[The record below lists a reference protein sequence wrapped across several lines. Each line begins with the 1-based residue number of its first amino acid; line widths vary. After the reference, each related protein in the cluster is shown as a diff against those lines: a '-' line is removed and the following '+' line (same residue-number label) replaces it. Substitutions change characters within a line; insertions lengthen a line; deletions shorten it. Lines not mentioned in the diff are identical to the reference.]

1 MFPIKLIHLS
11 VTVLLLLI
19 TFTLFVSDNMKSKYL
34 PTIEEA
40 KLNEVVASGNQLDLY
55 DLLAQPLHEEMYK
68 RQSFEFM
75 NELSE
80 GQQLL
85 LSYDYVQTQVLQ
97 GGFIQFIQ
105 NGYVSLLLSLPGWL
119 EDIGANEMSKV
130 IDDVLKVYVLNRERL
145 DSETSVEDF
154 AKLYNEF
161 KEFEILDNEFAQ
173 LNDETIHQ
181 ILDYALEAIED
192 FAVIN

>member
-1 MFPIKLIHLS
+1 
-11 VTVLLLLI
+11 
-19 TFTLFVSDNMKSKYL
+19 MKSKFL
-34 PTIEEA
+34 PLIAQT
-40 KLNEVVASGNQLDLY
+40 KLDEVVASGDVMELY
-55 DLLAQPLHEEMYK
+55 DLLAQPLHEEMYR

-85 LSYDYVQTQVLQ
+85 LSYDYIQTQVIQ
-97 GGFIQFIQ
+97 GGFIQLIQ

-119 EDIGANEMSKV
+119 EDIGANDMAKV

-145 DSETSVEDF
+145 DAETSVEDF

-161 KEFEILDNEFAQ
+161 KEFEILDAEFAA
-173 LNDETIHQ
+173 LNDETIRE
-181 ILDYALEAIED
+181 ILSYALEAIED
-192 FAVIN
+192 YAIIK

>member
-1 MFPIKLIHLS
+1 
-11 VTVLLLLI
+11 
-19 TFTLFVSDNMKSKYL
+19 MKSKFL
-34 PTIEEA
+34 PQIEQK
-40 KLNEVVASGNQLDLY
+40 KLDEILASDDAMALY
-55 DLLAQPLHEEMYK
+55 DLFAQPLHEEMYR

-105 NGYVSLLLSLPGWL
+105 NGYISLLLSLPGWL
-119 EDIGANEMSKV
+119 EDIGANEMARI
-130 IDDVLKVYVLNRERL
+130 IDDVLKVYVLNQERL
-145 DSETSVEDF
+145 DAETSVEDF

-161 KEFEILDNEFAQ
+161 KEFEQLDAEFAT
-173 LNDETIHQ
+173 LNDETIKE
-181 ILDYALEAIED
+181 ILDYTLEAVED
-192 FAVIN
+192 FAVIK

>member
-1 MFPIKLIHLS
+1 
-11 VTVLLLLI
+11 
-19 TFTLFVSDNMKSKYL
+19 MKSKFL
-34 PTIEEA
+34 PVIDRKKLYETIES
-40 KLNEVVASGNQLDLY
+40 NNQMDLY
-55 DLLAQPLHEEMYK
+55 DLLAQPLHEEMYR

-97 GGFIQFIQ
+97 GGFIQLIQ

-119 EDIGANEMSKV
+119 EDIGATEMSKV
-130 IDDVLKVYVLNRERL
+130 IDDVLKIYVLNRERL
-145 DSETSVEDF
+145 DAETSVEDF
-154 AKLYNEF
+154 AKLYNEL
-161 KEFEILDNEFAQ
+161 KEFEALDKKFEELNEV
-173 LNDETIHQ
+173 TIHE

-192 FAVIN
+192 YAIIK

>member
-1 MFPIKLIHLS
+1 
-11 VTVLLLLI
+11 
-19 TFTLFVSDNMKSKYL
+19 MKSKFL

-55 DLLAQPLHEEMYK
+55 DLLVQPLHEEMYK
-68 RQSFEFM
+68 RQTFEFM

-119 EDIGANEMSKV
+119 EDIGANDMSKV

-145 DSETSVEDF
+145 DAETSVEDF

-161 KEFEILDNEFAQ
+161 TEFEILDKEFAE
-173 LNDETIHQ
+173 LNDETIQQ

-192 FAVIN
+192 FAVVK

>member
-1 MFPIKLIHLS
+1 
-11 VTVLLLLI
+11 
-19 TFTLFVSDNMKSKYL
+19 MKSKYL

-40 KLNEVVASGNQLDLY
+40 KLNEAAASGNQLDLY
-55 DLLAQPLHEEMYK
+55 DLLTQPLHEEMYK

-145 DSETSVEDF
+145 DTETSVEDF

-161 KEFEILDNEFAQ
+161 KEFEILDNEFAR

-192 FAVIN
+192 FAIIK

>member
-1 MFPIKLIHLS
+1 
-11 VTVLLLLI
+11 
-19 TFTLFVSDNMKSKYL
+19 MKSKFL
-34 PTIEEA
+34 PLIAQT
-40 KLNEVVASGNQLDLY
+40 KLDEVVASGDAMALY
-55 DLLAQPLHEEMYK
+55 DLLAQPLHEEMYR

-85 LSYDYVQTQVLQ
+85 LSYDYIQTQVIQ
-97 GGFIQFIQ
+97 GGFIQLIQ

-119 EDIGANEMSKV
+119 EDIGANDMAKV

-145 DSETSVEDF
+145 DAETSVEDF

-161 KEFEILDNEFAQ
+161 KEFEILDAEFAA
-173 LNDETIHQ
+173 LNDETIRE
-181 ILDYALEAIED
+181 ILSYALEAIED
-192 FAVIN
+192 YAIIK